1 MLGFGCPWKGT
12 CRNKADGF
20 TKNNYC
26 NNDAGWRKCPYRP
39 LNDGDRKV
47 QNDYRNAKTTH
58 GQIKFGQILVV
69 AFIIFAVV
77 CIVMNWR

>member
-12 CRNKADGF
+12 CRNKSDSF

-26 NNDAGWRKCPYRP
+26 NNDAGWKECPYRP
-39 LNDGDRKV
+39 LNDGDKKV

-58 GQIKFGQILVV
+58 GQIKFRQVIIVGFIVLVV
-69 AFIIFAVV
+69 LYFLLK
-77 CIVMNWR
+77 